1 MSTMRFL
8 IAAGGARH
16 SQQAV
21 HTGLA
26 LAHAIDAEVV
36 VLWVT
41 HMGTERTAASV
52 WRAAG
57 IDPAEVTVPLR
68 AKIRTGAVAPEI
80 LGELATNRYDLLIL
94 GERRPHRLLTR
105 ILGSVVDRVAG
116 HAPCAVLVARGMAVA
131 YERVLICDSGGA
143 TPSVV
148 DVWLDRGLVQLA
160 AAAATVTILH
170 VMSQITAGPGVD
182 DADLIAP
189 ADEMIRGGARE
200 GQFLT
205 HDLHA
210 LEGYPFQVRPR
221 IRHGFVIDEI
231 VAEADAS
238 DADLVVLGAHRAHGL
253 QGRLVA
259 NLAKEITA
267 RVARSVLIVR

>member
-26 LAHAIDAEVV
+26 LAHAIGAEAV

-41 HMGTERTAASV
+41 RTGTERTAASV

-57 IDPAEVTVPLR
+57 INPAEVTVPLR
-68 AKIRTGAVAPEI
+68 AKIRTGAVVPEI
-80 LGELATNRYDLLIL
+80 LAELAAGRYDLLIL

-116 HAPCAVLVARGMAVA
+116 HAPCAVLIVRGMPVA
-131 YERVLICDSGGA
+131 YHRVLICDSGGA

-148 DVWLDRGLVQLA
+148 DVWLNRGLTQLA
-160 AAAATVTILH
+160 STNATVTILH
-170 VMSQITAGPGVD
+170 VMSQISAGPGVD
-182 DADLIAP
+182 DTDLVAP
-189 ADEMIRGGARE
+189 AEEIIRSGAHE
-200 GQFLT
+200 GQFLM

-210 LEGYPFQVRPR
+210 LEGYSFLVRPR

-259 NLAKEITA
+259 NLAKEIAA